1 MELSL
6 SPWLVRPS
14 SGLRAWEWRKAVLMV
29 RRRLGRKGDWVSW
42 EVGNMDVVVALPST
56 CGPGMVLMRF
66 VSVMLGVLLR

>member
-1 MELSL
+1 
-6 SPWLVRPS
+6 
-14 SGLRAWEWRKAVLMV
+14 MV